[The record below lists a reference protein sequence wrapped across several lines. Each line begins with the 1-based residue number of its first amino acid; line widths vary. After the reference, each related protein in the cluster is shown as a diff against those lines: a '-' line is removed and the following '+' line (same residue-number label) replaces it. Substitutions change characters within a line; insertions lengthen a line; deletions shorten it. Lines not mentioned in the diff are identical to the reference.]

1 VGGYPPGAERA
12 TTPGLASLRL
22 NRPLEVGMVITV
34 EPGCYFIDHLLDQA
48 MANEATAGFFVADAI
63 NRCRRFGGVRLEDD
77 VLVTE
82 DGIENFTICPRTVE
96 DVERVMAG
104 TPWPPEPVIKV
115 VKSFELF
122 SP

>member
-1 VGGYPPGAERA
+1 VLKCGWQFDTR
-12 TTPGLASLRL
+12 
-22 NRPLEVGMVITV
+22 
-34 EPGCYFIDHLLDQA
+34 CDDQ
-48 MANEATAGFFVADAI
+48 
-63 NRCRRFGGVRLEDD
+63 DD

-104 TPWPPEPVIKV
+104 TPWPPEPVVKA